1 MKNFK
6 SYVISFIIT
15 AVYAF
20 VKLPVLRIDFT
31 SLYYVLA
38 MFFVIAGIL
47 NMVFDREEQRFT
59 ITNKRNF
66 KIAIGILAI
75 AVVLPTLASTPIIR
89 AKAYRNLL
97 GTVKESEFTKDV
109 SPVNVN
115 EIRIVDED
123 MAMKLGDKKLGEVP
137 AIGSVSKLGKFHI
150 QKVGEKLY
158 WVAPLVHRDFIKWV
172 TNMGGTNGYVMV
184 SANDPQDVKLV
195 QKANGEDVKIVY
207 QPDAYILQDLH
218 RHVYIKGGMSR
229 GMADYTLEIDDNG
242 KPFWVVSLYEHK
254 VGFGGANV
262 NGTAIVDAKT
272 GETKF
277 YSIKDTPEWVDRIQ
291 PEEFVIDQINSWG
304 VYVNGF
310 INSVI
315 SEKGVLKV
323 TEGTSLVYGEDDKS
337 YWYTGITS
345 AGGDESTIGFML
357 VDSRTKEAKL
367 YKQPGATEMA
377 AMKSAEGS
385 VQEKNYEATFPVMY
399 NILGQPTYVSSL
411 KDKAGLVKRVVFV
424 SVEDYNI
431 VGVGRDKAEAMKNY
445 KDALESGGSGLE
457 IDESDE
463 FDKELEATVKRI
475 AADTKNGNT
484 IYYLTLDTDDGNIFY
499 ATSKISK
506 ELPLTKEGDKIKN
519 GNTIYYLTLDTDDGN
534 IFYATSKISKELP
547 LTKEGDKIK
556 ITFSKDEKDV
566 IEIDEFDNYNIG
578 KTVEKKE
585 DSKVKDKNQKIKNKK
600 KIKLIKKKLQTK

>member
-6 SYVISFIIT
+6 SYAISFIIT

-20 VKLPVLRIDFT
+20 VKLPVLRVDFT

-59 ITNKRNF
+59 ITNKTNF

-115 EIRIVDED
+115 EIRIVDEE

-172 TNMGGTNGYVMV
+172 TNMSGTNGYVMV

-506 ELPLTKEGDKIKN
+506 ELPLTKEGDKIK
-519 GNTIYYLTLDTDDGN
+519 
-534 IFYATSKISKELP
+534 
-547 LTKEGDKIK
+547 

-585 DSKVKDKNQKIKNKK
+585 DSKVKDKKSEDKKQEENKTNKK
-600 KIKLIKKKLQTK
+600 ETTNKVETQEE

>member
-6 SYVISFIIT
+6 SYAISFIIT

-137 AIGSVSKLGKFHI
+137 AIGSVSKLGEFHI
-150 QKVGEKLY
+150 QKVKDKLY
-158 WVAPLVHRDFIKWV
+158 WVAPLVHKDFIKWV
-172 TNMGGTNGYVMV
+172 TNMSGTNGYVMV

-218 RHVYIKGGMSR
+218 RHVYINGGMSK

-242 KPFWVVSLYEHK
+242 KPYWVVSLYEHK

-262 NGTAIVDAKT
+262 NGTAIVDTKT

-291 PEEFVIDQINSWG
+291 PESFVVDQINSWG

-315 SEKGVLKV
+315 SEKGVLKA
-323 TEGTSLVYGEDDKS
+323 TEGTSLVYGDDDRS

-445 KDALESGGSGLE
+445 KDALESGGSSLE

-463 FDKELEATVKRI
+463 FDKELEGTVKRI

-484 IYYLTLDTDDGNIFY
+484 VYYLTLDTD
-499 ATSKISK
+499 
-506 ELPLTKEGDKIKN
+506 E
-519 GNTIYYLTLDTDDGN
+519 GN

-578 KTVEKKE
+578 KPVEQKEEDKKSEENKTDKKE
-585 DSKVKDKNQKIKNKK
+585 TTDKVE
-600 KIKLIKKKLQTK
+600 TKEQ

>member
-6 SYVISFIIT
+6 SYAISFIIT

-59 ITNKRNF
+59 ITNKTNF

-115 EIRIVDED
+115 EIRIVDEE

-137 AIGSVSKLGKFHI
+137 AIGSVSKLGEFHI

-172 TNMGGTNGYVMV
+172 TNMSGTNGYVMV

-218 RHVYIKGGMSR
+218 RHVYINGGMGR

-291 PEEFVIDQINSWG
+291 PEDFVIDQINSWG

-315 SEKGVLKV
+315 SEKGVLKA
-323 TEGTSLVYGEDDKS
+323 TEGTSLVYGDDDRS

-445 KDALESGGSGLE
+445 KDALESGGSSLE

-463 FDKELEATVKRI
+463 FDKELEGTVKRI

-484 IYYLTLDTDDGNIFY
+484 VYYLTLDTD
-499 ATSKISK
+499 
-506 ELPLTKEGDKIKN
+506 E
-519 GNTIYYLTLDTDDGN
+519 GN

-578 KTVEKKE
+578 KPVEQKEEAKPEDKKQEENKSEKKE
-585 DSKVKDKNQKIKNKK
+585 TKDKKTTDKVE
-600 KIKLIKKKLQTK
+600 TKEQ

>member
-6 SYVISFIIT
+6 SYAISFIIT

-137 AIGSVSKLGKFHI
+137 AIGSVSKLGEFHI
-150 QKVGEKLY
+150 QKVKDKLY

-172 TNMGGTNGYVMV
+172 TNMSGTNGYVMV

-218 RHVYIKGGMSR
+218 RHVYINGGMSK

-242 KPFWVVSLYEHK
+242 KPYWVVSLYEHK

-262 NGTAIVDAKT
+262 NGTAIVDTKT

-291 PEEFVIDQINSWG
+291 PESFVVDQINSWG

-315 SEKGVLKV
+315 SEKGVLKA
-323 TEGTSLVYGEDDKS
+323 TEGTSLVYGDDDKS

-445 KDALESGGSGLE
+445 KDALESGGSSLE

-463 FDKELEATVKRI
+463 FDKELEGTVKRI

-484 IYYLTLDTDDGNIFY
+484 VYYLTLDTD
-499 ATSKISK
+499 
-506 ELPLTKEGDKIKN
+506 E
-519 GNTIYYLTLDTDDGN
+519 GN

-578 KTVEKKE
+578 KPVEQKE
-585 DSKVKDKNQKIKNKK
+585 EDKPEDKNQKKT
-600 KIKLIKKKLQTK
+600 KLIKKKLQIK

>member
-218 RHVYIKGGMSR
+218 RHVYINGGMSK

-242 KPFWVVSLYEHK
+242 KPYWVVSLYEHK

-291 PEEFVIDQINSWG
+291 PESFVVDQINSWG

-315 SEKGVLKV
+315 SEKGVLKA
-323 TEGTSLVYGEDDKS
+323 TEGTSLVYGEDNKS

-445 KDALESGGSGLE
+445 KDALESGGSSLE

-463 FDKELEATVKRI
+463 FDKELEGTVKRI

-484 IYYLTLDTDDGNIFY
+484 VYYLTLDTD
-499 ATSKISK
+499 
-506 ELPLTKEGDKIKN
+506 E
-519 GNTIYYLTLDTDDGN
+519 GN

-578 KTVEKKE
+578 KPAEQKEEAKPEDKKQEENKSEKKE
-585 DSKVKDKNQKIKNKK
+585 TKDKKTTDKVE
-600 KIKLIKKKLQTK
+600 TKEQ

>member
-6 SYVISFIIT
+6 SYAISFIIT

-20 VKLPVLRIDFT
+20 VKLPVLRVDFT

-59 ITNKRNF
+59 ITNKTNF

-115 EIRIVDED
+115 EIRIVDEE

-172 TNMGGTNGYVMV
+172 TNMSGTNGYVMV
-184 SANDPQDVKLV
+184 SANDPQDIKLV

-218 RHVYIKGGMSR
+218 RHVYINGGMGR

-242 KPFWVVSLYEHK
+242 KPYWVVSLYEHK

-291 PEEFVIDQINSWG
+291 PEDFVIDQINSWG

-315 SEKGVLKV
+315 SEKGVLKA
-323 TEGTSLVYGEDDKS
+323 TEGTSLVYGDDDRS

-445 KDALESGGSGLE
+445 KDALESGGSSLE

-463 FDKELEATVKRI
+463 FDKELEGTVKRI

-484 IYYLTLDTDDGNIFY
+484 VYYLTLDTD
-499 ATSKISK
+499 
-506 ELPLTKEGDKIKN
+506 E
-519 GNTIYYLTLDTDDGN
+519 GN

-578 KTVEKKE
+578 KPVEQKEEAKPEDKKSEDKKQEENKSEKKE
-585 DSKVKDKNQKIKNKK
+585 TKDKKTTDKVE
-600 KIKLIKKKLQTK
+600 TKEQ

>member
-6 SYVISFIIT
+6 SYAISFIIT

-20 VKLPVLRIDFT
+20 VKLPVLRVDFT

-47 NMVFDREEQRFT
+47 NIVFDREEQRFT

-137 AIGSVSKLGKFHI
+137 AIGSVSKLGEFHI
-150 QKVGEKLY
+150 QKVKDKLY

-172 TNMGGTNGYVMV
+172 TNMSGTNGYVMV

-218 RHVYIKGGMSR
+218 RHVYINGGMGR

-254 VGFGGANV
+254 VGFGGSNV
-262 NGTAIVDAKT
+262 NGTAIVDTKT

-291 PEEFVIDQINSWG
+291 PESFVVDQINSWG

-315 SEKGVLKV
+315 SEKGVLKA
-323 TEGTSLVYGEDDKS
+323 TEGTSLVYGDDDRS

-445 KDALESGGSGLE
+445 KDALESGGSSLE
-457 IDESDE
+457 IDESD
-463 FDKELEATVKRI
+463 KELEGTVKRI

-484 IYYLTLDTDDGNIFY
+484 VYYLTLDTD
-499 ATSKISK
+499 
-506 ELPLTKEGDKIKN
+506 E
-519 GNTIYYLTLDTDDGN
+519 GN

-578 KTVEKKE
+578 KIVEKKE
-585 DSKVKDKNQKIKNKK
+585 EAKPEDKKSEENKTDKKETTDKVE
-600 KIKLIKKKLQTK
+600 TKEQ

>member
-6 SYVISFIIT
+6 SYAISFIIT

-75 AVVLPTLASTPIIR
+75 AVVLPTLASTPVIR

-115 EIRIVDED
+115 EIRIVDEE

-137 AIGSVSKLGKFHI
+137 AIGSVSKLGEFHI

-172 TNMGGTNGYVMV
+172 TNMSGTNGYVMV

-218 RHVYIKGGMSR
+218 RHVYINGGMSK

-242 KPFWVVSLYEHK
+242 KPYWVVSLYEHK

-291 PEEFVIDQINSWG
+291 PEDFVIDQINSWG

-315 SEKGVLKV
+315 SEKGVLKA
-323 TEGTSLVYGEDDKS
+323 TEGTSLVYGDDDRS

-445 KDALESGGSGLE
+445 KDALESGGSSLE

-463 FDKELEATVKRI
+463 FDKELEGTVKRI

-484 IYYLTLDTDDGNIFY
+484 VYYLTLDTD
-499 ATSKISK
+499 
-506 ELPLTKEGDKIKN
+506 E
-519 GNTIYYLTLDTDDGN
+519 GN

-578 KTVEKKE
+578 KPAEQKEEAKPEDKKSEDKKQEENKSEKKE
-585 DSKVKDKNQKIKNKK
+585 TKDKKTTDKVE
-600 KIKLIKKKLQTK
+600 TKEQ

>member
-97 GTVKESEFTKDV
+97 GTVKESEFTKDI

-315 SEKGVLKV
+315 SEKGVLKA

-463 FDKELEATVKRI
+463 FDKELEGTVKRI
-475 AADTKNGNT
+475 AADT
-484 IYYLTLDTDDGNIFY
+484 
-499 ATSKISK
+499 
-506 ELPLTKEGDKIKN
+506 KN

-585 DSKVKDKNQKIKNKK
+585 DSKANDKKSEDKKQEENKTDK
-600 KIKLIKKKLQTK
+600 KETTNKVETQEE

>member
-6 SYVISFIIT
+6 SYAISFIIT

-20 VKLPVLRIDFT
+20 VKLPVLRVDFT

-137 AIGSVSKLGKFHI
+137 AIGSVSKLGEFHI
-150 QKVGEKLY
+150 QKVKDKLY

-172 TNMGGTNGYVMV
+172 TNMSGTNGYVMV

-218 RHVYIKGGMSR
+218 RHVYINGGMGR

-242 KPFWVVSLYEHK
+242 KPYWVVSLYEHK

-262 NGTAIVDAKT
+262 NGTAIVDTKT

-291 PEEFVIDQINSWG
+291 PEDFVIDQINSWG

-315 SEKGVLKV
+315 SEKGVLKA
-323 TEGTSLVYGEDDKS
+323 TEGTSLVYGDDDRS

-445 KDALESGGSGLE
+445 KDALESGGSSLE

-463 FDKELEATVKRI
+463 FDKELEGTVKRI

-484 IYYLTLDTDDGNIFY
+484 VYYLTLDTD
-499 ATSKISK
+499 
-506 ELPLTKEGDKIKN
+506 E
-519 GNTIYYLTLDTDDGN
+519 GN

-578 KTVEKKE
+578 KIVEKKE
-585 DSKVKDKNQKIKNKK
+585 EAKPEDKKSEENKTDKKETTDKVE
-600 KIKLIKKKLQTK
+600 TKEQ

>member
-6 SYVISFIIT
+6 SYAISFIIT

-20 VKLPVLRIDFT
+20 VKLPVLRVDFT

-59 ITNKRNF
+59 ITNKTNF

-115 EIRIVDED
+115 EIRIVDEE
-123 MAMKLGDKKLGEVP
+123 MAMNLGDKKLGEVP

-172 TNMGGTNGYVMV
+172 TNMSGTNGYVMV

-218 RHVYIKGGMSR
+218 RHVYINGGMSK

-242 KPFWVVSLYEHK
+242 KPYWVVSLYEHK

-291 PEEFVIDQINSWG
+291 PESFVVDQINSWG

-315 SEKGVLKV
+315 SEKGVLKA
-323 TEGTSLVYGEDDKS
+323 TEGTSLVYGEDNKS

-445 KDALESGGSGLE
+445 KDALESGGSSLE

-463 FDKELEATVKRI
+463 FDKELEGTVKRI

-484 IYYLTLDTDDGNIFY
+484 VYYLTLDTD
-499 ATSKISK
+499 
-506 ELPLTKEGDKIKN
+506 E
-519 GNTIYYLTLDTDDGN
+519 GN

-578 KTVEKKE
+578 KPAEQKEEAKPEDKKQEENKSEKKE
-585 DSKVKDKNQKIKNKK
+585 TKDKKTTDKVE
-600 KIKLIKKKLQTK
+600 TKEQ

>member
-6 SYVISFIIT
+6 SYAISFIIT

-20 VKLPVLRIDFT
+20 VKLPVLRVDFT

-59 ITNKRNF
+59 ITNKTNF

-115 EIRIVDED
+115 EIRIVDEE

-172 TNMGGTNGYVMV
+172 TNMSGTNGYVMV

-218 RHVYIKGGMSR
+218 RHVYINGGMGR

-242 KPFWVVSLYEHK
+242 KPYWVVSLYEHK

-262 NGTAIVDAKT
+262 NGTAIVEAKT

-291 PEEFVIDQINSWG
+291 PEDFVIDQINSWG

-315 SEKGVLKV
+315 SEKGVLKA
-323 TEGTSLVYGEDDKS
+323 TEGTSLVYGDDDRS

-445 KDALESGGSGLE
+445 KDALESGGSSLE

-463 FDKELEATVKRI
+463 FDKELEGTVKRI

-484 IYYLTLDTDDGNIFY
+484 VYYLTLDTD
-499 ATSKISK
+499 
-506 ELPLTKEGDKIKN
+506 E
-519 GNTIYYLTLDTDDGN
+519 GN

-578 KTVEKKE
+578 KPVEQKEEAKPEDKKSEDKKQEENKSEKKE
-585 DSKVKDKNQKIKNKK
+585 TKDKK
-600 KIKLIKKKLQTK
+600 TKDKVETKEQ

>member
-6 SYVISFIIT
+6 SYAISFIIT

-20 VKLPVLRIDFT
+20 VKLPVLRVDFT

-59 ITNKRNF
+59 ITNKTNF

-115 EIRIVDED
+115 EIRIVDEE

-172 TNMGGTNGYVMV
+172 TNMSGTNGYVMV

-291 PEEFVIDQINSWG
+291 PEEFVVDQINSWG

-315 SEKGVLKV
+315 SEKGVLKA

-506 ELPLTKEGDKIKN
+506 ELPLTKEGDKIK
-519 GNTIYYLTLDTDDGN
+519 
-534 IFYATSKISKELP
+534 
-547 LTKEGDKIK
+547 

-585 DSKVKDKNQKIKNKK
+585 DSKAKDKKSEDKKQEENKTNKK
-600 KIKLIKKKLQTK
+600 ETTNKVETQEE

>member
-6 SYVISFIIT
+6 SYAISFIIT

-20 VKLPVLRIDFT
+20 VKLPVLRVDFT

-47 NMVFDREEQRFT
+47 NIVFDREEQRFT

-137 AIGSVSKLGKFHI
+137 AIGSVSKLGEFHI
-150 QKVGEKLY
+150 QKVKDKLY

-218 RHVYIKGGMSR
+218 RHVYINGGMGR

-242 KPFWVVSLYEHK
+242 KPYWVVSLYEHK

-262 NGTAIVDAKT
+262 NGTAIVDTKT

-291 PEEFVIDQINSWG
+291 PEDFVIDQINSWG

-310 INSVI
+310 INSII
-315 SEKGVLKV
+315 SEKGVLKA
-323 TEGTSLVYGEDDKS
+323 TEGTSLVYGDDDRS

-445 KDALESGGSGLE
+445 KDALESGGSSLE

-463 FDKELEATVKRI
+463 FDKELEGTVKRI

-484 IYYLTLDTDDGNIFY
+484 VYYLTLDTD
-499 ATSKISK
+499 
-506 ELPLTKEGDKIKN
+506 E
-519 GNTIYYLTLDTDDGN
+519 GN

-578 KTVEKKE
+578 KIVEKKE
-585 DSKVKDKNQKIKNKK
+585 EAKPEDKKSEENKTDKKETTDKVE
-600 KIKLIKKKLQTK
+600 TKEQ

>member
-6 SYVISFIIT
+6 SYAISFIIT

-20 VKLPVLRIDFT
+20 VKLPVLRVDFT

-59 ITNKRNF
+59 ITNKTNF

-115 EIRIVDED
+115 EIRIVDEE

-172 TNMGGTNGYVMV
+172 TNMSGTNGYVMV

-218 RHVYIKGGMSR
+218 RHVYINGGMSK

-242 KPFWVVSLYEHK
+242 KPYWVVSLYEHK
-254 VGFGGANV
+254 VGFGGSNV

-291 PEEFVIDQINSWG
+291 PESFVVDQINSWG

-315 SEKGVLKV
+315 SEKGVLKA
-323 TEGTSLVYGEDDKS
+323 TEGTSLVYGEDNKS

-424 SVEDYNI
+424 SIEDYNI

-445 KDALESGGSGLE
+445 KDALESGGSSLE

-463 FDKELEATVKRI
+463 FDKELEGTVKRI

-484 IYYLTLDTDDGNIFY
+484 VYYLTLDTD
-499 ATSKISK
+499 
-506 ELPLTKEGDKIKN
+506 E
-519 GNTIYYLTLDTDDGN
+519 GN

-578 KTVEKKE
+578 KPAEQKEEAKPEDKKQEENKSEKKE
-585 DSKVKDKNQKIKNKK
+585 TKDKKTTDKVE
-600 KIKLIKKKLQTK
+600 TKEQ

>member
-6 SYVISFIIT
+6 SYAISFIIT

-20 VKLPVLRIDFT
+20 VKLPVLRVDFT

-59 ITNKRNF
+59 ITNKTNF

-115 EIRIVDED
+115 EIRIVDEE

-172 TNMGGTNGYVMV
+172 TNMSGTNGYVMV

-218 RHVYIKGGMSR
+218 RHVYINGGMSK

-242 KPFWVVSLYEHK
+242 KPYWVVSLYEHK

-291 PEEFVIDQINSWG
+291 PESFVVDQINSWG

-315 SEKGVLKV
+315 SEKGVLKA
-323 TEGTSLVYGEDDKS
+323 TEGTSLVYGEDNKS

-445 KDALESGGSGLE
+445 KDALESGGSSLE

-463 FDKELEATVKRI
+463 FDKELEGTVKRI

-484 IYYLTLDTDDGNIFY
+484 VYYLTLDTD
-499 ATSKISK
+499 
-506 ELPLTKEGDKIKN
+506 E
-519 GNTIYYLTLDTDDGN
+519 GN

-578 KTVEKKE
+578 KPAEQKEEAKPEDKKSEENKTEKKE
-585 DSKVKDKNQKIKNKK
+585 TTDKVE
-600 KIKLIKKKLQTK
+600 TKEQ

>member
-89 AKAYRNLL
+89 AKAYRNLI

-262 NGTAIVDAKT
+262 NGTAIVDTKT

-315 SEKGVLKV
+315 SEKGVLKA

-431 VGVGRDKAEAMKNY
+431 VGVGRDKEEAMKNY

-463 FDKELEATVKRI
+463 FDKELEGTVKRI
-475 AADTKNGNT
+475 AADT
-484 IYYLTLDTDDGNIFY
+484 
-499 ATSKISK
+499 
-506 ELPLTKEGDKIKN
+506 KN

-585 DSKVKDKNQKIKNKK
+585 DSKAKDKKSEDKKQEENKTNKK
-600 KIKLIKKKLQTK
+600 ETTNKVETQEE

>member
-6 SYVISFIIT
+6 SYAISFIIT

-75 AVVLPTLASTPIIR
+75 AVVLPTLASTPVIR

-137 AIGSVSKLGKFHI
+137 AIGSVSKLGEFHI

-172 TNMGGTNGYVMV
+172 TNMSGTNGYVMV

-218 RHVYIKGGMSR
+218 RHVYINGGMGR

-291 PEEFVIDQINSWG
+291 PEDFVIDQINSWG

-315 SEKGVLKV
+315 SEKGVLKA
-323 TEGTSLVYGEDDKS
+323 TEGTSLVYGDDDRS

-445 KDALESGGSGLE
+445 KDALESGGSSLE

-463 FDKELEATVKRI
+463 FDKELEGTVKRI

-484 IYYLTLDTDDGNIFY
+484 VYYLTLDTD
-499 ATSKISK
+499 
-506 ELPLTKEGDKIKN
+506 E
-519 GNTIYYLTLDTDDGN
+519 GN

-578 KTVEKKE
+578 KPVEQKEEAKPEDKKQEENKSEKKE
-585 DSKVKDKNQKIKNKK
+585 TKDKKTTDKVE
-600 KIKLIKKKLQTK
+600 TKEQ

>member
-6 SYVISFIIT
+6 SYAISFIIT

-20 VKLPVLRIDFT
+20 VKLPVLRVDFT

-47 NMVFDREEQRFT
+47 NIVFDREEQRFT

-137 AIGSVSKLGKFHI
+137 AIGSVSKLGEFHI
-150 QKVGEKLY
+150 QKVKDKLY

-218 RHVYIKGGMSR
+218 RHVYINGGMSK
-229 GMADYTLEIDDNG
+229 GMEDYTLEIDDNG
-242 KPFWVVSLYEHK
+242 KPYWVVSLYEHK
-254 VGFGGANV
+254 VGFGGSNV

-291 PEEFVIDQINSWG
+291 PESFVVDHINSWG

-315 SEKGVLKV
+315 SEKGVLKA
-323 TEGTSLVYGEDDKS
+323 TEGTSLVYGDDDRS

-445 KDALESGGSGLE
+445 KDALESGGSSLE

-463 FDKELEATVKRI
+463 FDKELEGTVKRI

-484 IYYLTLDTDDGNIFY
+484 VYYLTLDTD
-499 ATSKISK
+499 
-506 ELPLTKEGDKIKN
+506 E
-519 GNTIYYLTLDTDDGN
+519 GN

-578 KTVEKKE
+578 KIVEKKE
-585 DSKVKDKNQKIKNKK
+585 ETKPEDKKSEENKTDKKETTDKVE
-600 KIKLIKKKLQTK
+600 TKEQ

>member
-6 SYVISFIIT
+6 SYAISFIIT

-20 VKLPVLRIDFT
+20 VKLPVLRVDFT

-59 ITNKRNF
+59 ITNKTNF

-115 EIRIVDED
+115 EIRIVDEE

-137 AIGSVSKLGKFHI
+137 AIGSVSKLGEFHI

-172 TNMGGTNGYVMV
+172 TNMSGTNGYVMV

-218 RHVYIKGGMSR
+218 RHVYINGGMGR

-291 PEEFVIDQINSWG
+291 PEDFVIDQINSWG

-315 SEKGVLKV
+315 SEKGVLKA
-323 TEGTSLVYGEDDKS
+323 TEGTSLVYGDDDRS

-445 KDALESGGSGLE
+445 KDALESGGSSLE

-463 FDKELEATVKRI
+463 FDKELEGTVKRI

-484 IYYLTLDTDDGNIFY
+484 VYYLTLDTD
-499 ATSKISK
+499 
-506 ELPLTKEGDKIKN
+506 E
-519 GNTIYYLTLDTDDGN
+519 GN

-578 KTVEKKE
+578 KPAEQKEEAKPEDKKSEDKKQEENKSEKKE
-585 DSKVKDKNQKIKNKK
+585 TKDKKTTDKVE
-600 KIKLIKKKLQTK
+600 TKEQ